1 MKLVYEKNEI
11 YDLIENINP
20 ISYGKSRNFIDGAV
34 TKLSPYIT
42 IGILK
47 PKDIV
52 QKLSENYNIDEME
65 KLIFELSV
73 RDFFQKVYWRDPDA
87 IKQNMFGKQR
97 NVVDSQLPEA
107 VVKAETGIKM
117 LDHAIKNLYETG
129 YVHNHARMWIAS
141 LVCNVGQTKWEIPA
155 KWLYYN
161 LLDGD
166 PASNNLSWQWV
177 AGTFSRKKYY
187 ANQRNINKYSK
198 SKQYDTFLDIEY
210 HEFKHMKLPNVM
222 ENRVNYEFNLS
233 HMNSSELEIDK
244 DRPTLIYSMFGLDTE
259 WHPEMDANRVMV
271 IEPKFLNDFPINA
284 KRLDFIMKCIENNFD
299 NLQLYYG
306 DFESMNLDGDIRIN
320 SHPSNFHFKGKHEN
334 VNWLFPKTSDK
345 HQSLMQYWRDA
356 KSFVKDLLV

>member
-1 MKLVYEKNEI
+1 
-11 YDLIENINP
+11 
-20 ISYGKSRNFIDGAV
+20 
-34 TKLSPYIT
+34 
-42 IGILK
+42 
-47 PKDIV
+47 
-52 QKLSENYNIDEME
+52 
-65 KLIFELSV
+65 
-73 RDFFQKVYWRDPDA
+73 
-87 IKQNMFGKQR
+87 
-97 NVVDSQLPEA
+97 
-107 VVKAETGIKM
+107 
-117 LDHAIKNLYETG
+117 
-129 YVHNHARMWIAS
+129 
-141 LVCNVGQTKWEIPA
+141 PA

-222 ENRVNYEFNLS
+222 EKRVNYEFNLS

-271 IEPKFLNDFPINA
+271 IEPEFLNDFPINA